1 MAGLS
6 REEEVN
12 IWKTHQLE
20 AEINKDLTEYVVSMG
35 LFFFLLQRE
44 SGFTVKANEFQQFIP
59 K

>member
-12 IWKTHQLE
+12 IWKIQ

-35 LFFFLLQRE
+35 LFFFFLLQNE
-44 SGFTVKANEFQQFIP
+44 SGFTVKANEFQQLIP